1 MNKIKTKS
9 PASTEMMRTEYD
21 FSQAVTGKHH
31 KAYRQGHQVTIRKN
45 DGTTVV
51 QNFKLEE
58 GAVVLD
64 QDVRKYFTNAEAVNN
79 ALRALIAII
88 PSKPGRVRS

>member
-1 MNKIKTKS
+1 MKKTTVKS
-9 PASTEMMRTEYD
+9 TASDETTRTEYD
-21 FSQAVTGKHH
+21 FSDGVRGKHH
-31 KAYRQGHQVTIRKN
+31 KAYRQGHQVTIHKS

-88 PSKPGRVRS
+88 PSKSRRAQS